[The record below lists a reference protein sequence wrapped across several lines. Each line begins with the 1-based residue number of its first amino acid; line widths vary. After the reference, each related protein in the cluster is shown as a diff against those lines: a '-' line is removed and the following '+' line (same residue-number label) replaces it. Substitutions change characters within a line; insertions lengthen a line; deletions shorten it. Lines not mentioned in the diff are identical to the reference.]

1 MTRLEQLA
9 ALLPEQRDAALV
21 ISLCNR
27 RYLTG
32 FPSSAGWVLV
42 TREKSY
48 FLTDFRYIEAARQR
62 VRGAECRMISA
73 VCPALMEL
81 FRLHGLERVFV
92 EGSLSVRELASLQK
106 GLPGMALETGGELDG
121 WLSSL
126 RLVKSAEE
134 LAKIQQAQA
143 LTEYG
148 FDHILPLI
156 RPGRTEREIALDLEF
171 LIRRQG
177 AEGVAFDFIV
187 VSGKNSSLPHGV
199 PGDKP
204 VEPGDFVT
212 MDFGAVVDGWHSDMT
227 RTVAVGRVGEEQR
240 RVYDTVLQAQL
251 AALEV
256 LKAGLSCVQGDAAA
270 RDVIAAA
277 GYGDCFGHGTGHGV
291 GVEIHEEPRLS
302 PSAGEQVLRSGSV
315 VTVEPGIYLPGRFGV
330 RIEDMVY
337 ITETGCENLTHC
349 EKSLIELEA

>member
-9 ALLPEQRDAALV
+9 SRLPEQRDGALV
-21 ISLCNR
+21 ISQCNR

-42 TREKSY
+42 TQNKSY
-48 FLTDFRYIEAARQR
+48 FLTDFRYIEAARRR
-62 VRGAECRMISA
+62 VRGAECRMVTA
-73 VCPALMEL
+73 VCPALLEL
-81 FRLHGLERVFV
+81 CRFHGLERIYV
-92 EGSLSVRELASLQK
+92 EGSLPVRELTALQK
-106 GLPGMALETGGELDG
+106 GLPGIAVEAGEKLDG

-126 RLVKSAEE
+126 RLVKSADE
-134 LAKIQQAQA
+134 LEKIKEAQA

-187 VSGKNSSLPHGV
+187 VSGQNSSLPHGV
-199 PGDKP
+199 PGDKA

-227 RTVAVGRVGEEQR
+227 RTVAVGRASAEQK
-240 RVYDTVLQAQL
+240 RVYETVLQAQL
-251 AALEV
+251 AALEA

-270 RDVIAAA
+270 REIIAAA

-291 GVEIHEEPRLS
+291 GMEIHEEPRLS
-302 PSAGEQVLRSGSV
+302 PSAAGQILQSGSV

-349 EKSLIELEA
+349 EKGLIELER

>member
-1 MTRLEQLA
+1 MTRLEELA
-9 ALLPEQRDAALV
+9 ALLPEKRDAALV
-21 ISLCNR
+21 IALHNR

-48 FLTDFRYIEAARQR
+48 FLTDFRYIEAARRR
-62 VRGAECRMISA
+62 VRGAECRMITA
-73 VCPALMEL
+73 VCLALSEL
-81 FRLHGLERVFV
+81 IHHHGIQRIFV
-92 EGSLSVRELASLQK
+92 EGGLSLHEFAALKK
-106 GLPGMALETGGELDG
+106 GVPEIPFEAGNALDG

-126 RLVKSAEE
+126 RLVKSQEE
-134 LAKIQQAQA
+134 LAKIKQAQA

-177 AEGVAFDFIV
+177 ADGVAFDFIV
-187 VSGKNSSLPHGV
+187 VSGANSSLPHGV

-212 MDFGAVVDGWHSDMT
+212 MDFGAMVDGWHSDMT
-227 RTVAVGRVGEEQR
+227 RTVAVGRVSEEQR
-240 RVYDTVLQAQL
+240 RVYDTVLRAQL

-256 LKAGLSCVQGDAAA
+256 LKAGLPCVQGDAAA
-270 RDVIAAA
+270 RDIIAAA

-302 PSAGEQVLRSGSV
+302 PSAGDQVLRPGSV

-349 EKSLIELEA
+349 AKDLIELEV